1 MLLALTTIA
10 PTTLRLVMLGAS
22 AFMLYG
28 AGRLVMGVV
37 PARADRPTLR
47 ALLGAAMVLAV
58 AIVAVVMGRP
68 AIALHLPIACAA
80 AAMTIGIGS
89 LILGR
94 DQPTT
99 PSIGN
104 RSWALVAPAVAI
116 TLFAGLSGRFD
127 AIPIAA
133 LILFGAVAMLAW
145 REVPEPVVAGEP
157 SQIHR
162 GKPTPLAIVLWIGGI
177 ALAALA
183 GVLVMLG
190 LPALEATGAPS
201 DPLAV
206 VFLLAPAIV
215 VPIFFE
221 LLPPCRSLGWDGSV
235 SVLAKFALINLCFSL
250 PIVALAQ
257 ADAGLIRGLWQA
269 NTVSM
274 TATTAPATMSSQPT
288 VTAVAASTDAATK
301 LEFPNLPAAPL
312 RADLLVLTG
321 AMLLI
326 VPLAAGW
333 QKAGGVEAAALV
345 ACYLLSLALV
355 MLSVLWQR

>member
-1 MLLALTTIA
+1 MNLLAAIP

-58 AIVAVVMGRP
+58 AIVAVIMGRP
-68 AIALHLPIACAA
+68 AIGLHLPIACAT
-80 AAMTIGIGS
+80 AAMTIGVGS

-94 DQPTT
+94 DQPSTAV
-99 PSIGN
+99 GN
-104 RSWALVAPAVAI
+104 PSWALLAPAIAI
-116 TLFAGLSGRFD
+116 TLFAGLSGRLD
-127 AIPIAA
+127 ALPIAA
-133 LILFGAVAMLAW
+133 LVVFGAAAMLGW
-145 REVPEPVVAGEP
+145 REVPQIAVVGEP
-157 SQIHR
+157 AHVHR
-162 GKPTPLAIVLWIGGI
+162 GKPTPLAIFLWIGGI
-177 ALAALA
+177 ALAGLA

-206 VFLLAPAIV
+206 VFLLSPAIV

-221 LLPPCRSLGWDGSV
+221 LLPPCRTLDWGGSI

-257 ADAGLIRGLWQA
+257 ADADVLRGLIRTNA
-269 NTVSM
+269 M
-274 TATTAPATMSSQPT
+274 AATMPASQPAPAE
-288 VTAVAASTDAATK
+288 VADTIDNATK
-301 LEFPNLPAAPL
+301 LDFPNLPAAPL
-312 RADLLVLTG
+312 RADLLVLAG

-333 QKAGGVEAAALV
+333 QKAGGLEAAALV
-345 ACYLLSLALV
+345 ASYLLSLALV
-355 MLSVLWQR
+355 MMSMLWRR